1 MAAPII
7 LISNKLILVG
17 YSYGTPSMPTP
28 NVMQEKI
35 NIRLYYKLSGVKP

>member
-28 NVMQEKI
+28 KCNAGEDKYKI
-35 NIRLYYKLSGVKP
+35 IL